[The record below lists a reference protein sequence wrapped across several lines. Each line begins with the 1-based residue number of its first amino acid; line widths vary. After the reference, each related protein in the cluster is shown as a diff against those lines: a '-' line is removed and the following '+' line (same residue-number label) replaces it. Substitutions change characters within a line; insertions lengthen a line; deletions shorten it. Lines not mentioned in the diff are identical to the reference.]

1 MPSNDQRISLEHV
14 AKRDTHLLREMLH
27 FSEFGRALGKHGTL
41 YTSGF
46 EMAK

>member
-14 AKRDTHLLREMLH
+14 AKRDTPLREMLH
-27 FSEFGRALGKHGTL
+27 FSEFGHALGKHGTPH
-41 YTSGF
+41 TSGF